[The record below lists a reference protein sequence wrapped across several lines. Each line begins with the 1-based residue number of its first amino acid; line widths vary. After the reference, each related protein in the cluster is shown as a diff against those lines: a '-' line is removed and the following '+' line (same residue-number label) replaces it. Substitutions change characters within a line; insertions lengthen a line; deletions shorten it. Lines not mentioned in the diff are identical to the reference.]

1 MGPLASMGID
11 LARDATSGL
20 IGGLINRW
28 NWNTQN
34 KYNHPKE
41 AMKRFEEAGLNPN
54 LIYGSGGSGAAGNA
68 APIQPAKASNLTDY
82 QDYRIKQGQLR
93 QIELQNEGLK
103 QENRLKANQADKS
116 DQVAAIGLSN
126 SLGNYLGTDLP
137 SNVIGQGVL
146 NYQREYI
153 EELLMKANTRATSQL
168 NRVLEAEYGADR
180 RDYTIKKIQA
190 DIANTLERTGQVK
203 DARSA
208 YRGLK
213 AFTDSV
219 GAQTDV
225 ARAIL
230 EVTKYLLTA
239 KR

>member
-1 MGPLASMGID
+1 MSALGAMGLD
-11 LARDATSGL
+11 LARDVTSGM

-41 AMKRFEEAGLNPN
+41 QMKRLQEAGLNPN
-54 LIYGSGGSGAAGNA
+54 LIYGSNAGGAAGNA

-93 QIELQNEGLK
+93 QIELQNEGLS
-103 QENRLKANQADKS
+103 QENRLKKNQADKS
-116 DQVAAIGLSN
+116 DQINAIGLSN

-137 SNVIGQGVL
+137 VDVIGQGTL

-168 NRVLEAEYGADR
+168 NRTLEAEYGADR